1 LALRALVVDALDV
14 DALVLDAAT
23 PMPEDTRRTATSV
36 LRAVPGAVCP
46 VGNGEEGIDLVKRK
60 GPKGVAGRPSHRLAC
75 SWKRLQVFTGLQHN
89 CCFPETL
96 GL

>member
-1 LALRALVVDALDV
+1 
-14 DALVLDAAT
+14 
-23 PMPEDTRRTATSV
+23 M
-36 LRAVPGAVCP
+36 GH
-46 VGNGEEGIDLVKRK
+46 GEEGIALLKRK
-60 GPKGVAGRPSHRLAC
+60 GPKGLRGALPTEVTC